1 MLESCDAVVI
11 GAGHN
16 GLVAA
21 NLLAQSG
28 WDVIV
33 VEAMDQPGGAVSTD
47 ELHPGFKTDR
57 FSSFYPMTVVSPV
70 MSEMDL
76 ESYGVRWSHAAK
88 VLAHLRSDAPAPVV
102 FMDPELTASE
112 LSHASVEDTAA
123 WLVMS
128 RQWNRIGGHVIDS
141 LLSPFPPI
149 RKLLHT
155 AWVGRRD
162 IVDLMKLPMQ
172 SVESFAAARFTGQ
185 DPALLLT
192 GSALHA
198 DVSPAEAPSALIGW
212 MLVSLA
218 QTVGFPVPVGGASA
232 IVEALLARLAVHGG
246 QVRVGSAV
254 ESIRVSGSRAIGVDT
269 YSGSIEARHG
279 VIAACDAQI
288 LYSRLLAPRDVPA
301 SYLRRMAGF
310 RRADATVK
318 IDYALSTSVPWTD
331 DRAVGAGTVHVAESP
346 AEMWSTS
353 AQISDGLLPSDPF
366 LLVGQMSTADPSRSP
381 QGTESMWV
389 YSHVPQWVVGDTRGE
404 IGSNGPLRSNAL
416 EQFAQRMEDR
426 IEAHAP
432 GFRQR
437 ILARRV
443 TGPGDMEAADP
454 SLIGGDI
461 NGGTAKLG
469 QQLVLRPV
477 RGFGRAETP
486 IAGLYL
492 GSASAH
498 PGGAVH
504 GACGA
509 NAAKAAMLH
518 RRLRRRPS

>member
-1 MLESCDAVVI
+1 MVESCDAVVI

-33 VEAMDQPGGAVSTD
+33 VEAMDQPGGAVATD
-47 ELHPGFKTDR
+47 ELHPGYKTDR
-57 FSSFYPMTVVSPV
+57 FSSFYPMTAASPV
-70 MSEMDL
+70 MSEMNL
-76 ESYGVRWSHAAK
+76 EAYGVRWSHAPK
-88 VLAHLRSDAPAPVV
+88 VLAHLRSDAPASVV
-102 FMDPELTASE
+102 FMDPERTAAE
-112 LSHASVEDTAA
+112 LSRSDAGDAAA
-123 WLVMS
+123 WLAMS
-128 RQWNRIGGHVIDS
+128 RQWDRIGGPLMGS

-155 AWVGRRD
+155 AWAGRHD
-162 IVDLMKLPMQ
+162 IADLVKLPVQ
-172 SVESFAAARFTGQ
+172 SMESFAAARFTGD
-185 DPALLLT
+185 DPTLLLT
-192 GSALHA
+192 GLALHA
-198 DVSPAEAPSALIGW
+198 DVSPADPPSALIGW
-212 MLVSLA
+212 LLVSLA
-218 QTVGFPVPVGGASA
+218 QTVGFPVPVGGASV
-232 IVEALLARLAVHGG
+232 IIDALLARLAAHGG
-246 QVRVGSAV
+246 QVRVRSAV
-254 ESIRVSGSRAIGVDT
+254 ESIRVDHGRAIGVDT
-269 YSGSIEARHG
+269 HSGYIDARHG

-301 SYLRRMAGF
+301 SYLRKMAGF

-318 IDYALSTSVPWTD
+318 IDYAMSSPVPWAD
-331 DRAVGAGTVHVAESP
+331 DRATDAGTIHVADSP
-346 AEMWSTS
+346 VEMRSTV
-353 AQISDGLLPSDPF
+353 AQINDGLLPSDPF
-366 LLVGQMSTADPSRSP
+366 LLIGQMSTADPSRSP
-381 QGTESMWV
+381 HGTESMWV
-389 YSHVPQWVVGDTRGE
+389 YSHVPQWIIGDTRGD
-404 IGSNGPLRSNAL
+404 IGSRGPLRGDAL
-416 EQFAQRMEDR
+416 EQFAQRIEDR

-437 ILARRV
+437 IIARRV
-443 TGPGDMEAADP
+443 VGPGDMEAADP

-477 RGFGRAETP
+477 RGLGRAETP

-509 NAAKAAMLH
+509 NAAKAAMFH
-518 RRLRRRPS
+518 RRFRRRRS